1 MRKWAVALVACL
13 LLLSACS
20 KDAPQTAEE
29 GKRKA
34 VASEKQGKVLP
45 YTFPLTGIGSE
56 TPADSRAFAVMI
68 NNFPKARPQ
77 SGLHKADIVYEM
89 LAEGEITR
97 FLAVFQSEKPENIGP
112 VRSAR
117 DYYLHLA
124 KGMDSIFIAHGYS
137 EEAKQMISSGFID
150 NINGISYDGTL
161 FKRANFRVA
170 PHNSYITYENMIKGS
185 NKLGFD
191 LTKPPKPFAFLNEN
205 EVKGLPGQ
213 EALYASVAYFSNDIY
228 TSIYEY
234 DSALEKYTRYSN
246 GELTID
252 MDTKQPVLLDNVFI
266 AEMNH
271 TPAGEGGLRD
281 IDLVSGGKGLLLQK
295 GKAIEV
301 EWRNSDGRILPYLNG
316 AEAGFVPGK
325 TWVNIIPNNPG
336 IAGSVSF
343 EAN

>member
-20 KDAPQTAEE
+20 KEAPKTADKE
-29 GKRKA
+29 KKKA
-34 VASEKQGKVLP
+34 VASEKQGKDLP

-56 TPADSRAFAVMI
+56 SSTDGRAFAVMI

-97 FLAVFQSEKPENIGP
+97 FLAVFQSEKPETVGP

-124 KGMDSIFIAHGYS
+124 KGLDSIFIAHGYS
-137 EEAKQMISSGFID
+137 KEAKQMLSNGFID
-150 NINGISYDGTL
+150 NINGIAYDGTL
-161 FKRANFRVA
+161 FKRADFRVA
-170 PHNSYITYENMIKGS
+170 PHNSYITFDNMLKGS
-185 NKLGFD
+185 KKLGFD
-191 LTKPPKPFAFLNEN
+191 LYKTPRPFTFLKEN
-205 EVKGLPGQ
+205 AVKGLSGK
-213 EALYASVAYFSNDIY
+213 EASYASVAYFSNDIY
-228 TSIYEY
+228 TSVYEY
-234 DSALEKYTRYSN
+234 DTALGKYKRYSN

-252 MDTKQPVLLDNVFI
+252 LDTKQPILLDNIFI
-266 AEMNH
+266 TEMSH

-281 IDLVSGGKGLLLQK
+281 IDLESGGKGLLLQR

-301 EWRNSDGRILPYLNG
+301 EWKNSGGRILPYLNG
-316 AEAGFVPGK
+316 AEAGLVPGK
-325 TWVNIIPNNPG
+325 TWVNIIPQDPG
-336 IAGSVSF
+336 IPGSVSL